1 MTMPEPTLVD
11 EILDSARGEVKVRL
25 SEPHRQSLHTLTLA
39 RAGVLR
45 HSRAPGTAEETAVHP
60 TSALPGVLLR
70 LAAIAPLGAAPEG
83 SSLDAL
89 SSSIEQL
96 FSEDPTTRERAWG
109 YLLES
114 ATVLPPV
121 SDPALEA
128 APPRAVQ
135 LVRRRVDGD
144 RRAVLLQVRGRYLIV
159 SEEGSGRFVGADP
172 TDAAREVLRPLLTVR
187 G

>member
-1 MTMPEPTLVD
+1 MMCG
-11 EILDSARGEVKVRL
+11 A
-25 SEPHRQSLHTLTLA
+25 
-39 RAGVLR
+39 
-45 HSRAPGTAEETAVHP
+45 TA
-60 TSALPGVLLR
+60 
-70 LAAIAPLGAAPEG
+70 G
-83 SSLDAL
+83 SSSSPRA
-89 SSSIEQL
+89 SSS
-96 FSEDPTTRERAWG
+96 SSRNRAWG
-109 YLLES
+109 YLLEA
-114 ATVLPPV
+114 ATALPPV

-144 RRAVLLQVRGRYLIV
+144 RQAVLLQVCGRYLIV